1 MIENKMLKE
10 IIMDINWIDNFSI
23 EVYIDG
29 DEVIIAANSEGLE
42 SLSNILKD
50 LSRKQIPT
58 GNHIHLDQYN
68 SLEEGSIELIIVK
81 KE

>member
-1 MIENKMLKE
+1 
-10 IIMDINWIDNFSI
+10 MDINWVDNFSI
-23 EVYIDG
+23 EVSIDEG
-29 DEVIIAANSEGLE
+29 EVIIAANSEGLE
-42 SLSNILKD
+42 SLANILKD
-50 LSRKQIPT
+50 LSRKQIPA

>member
-1 MIENKMLKE
+1 
-10 IIMDINWIDNFSI
+10 MDINWVDNFSI
-23 EVYIDG
+23 EVSIDES
-29 DEVIIAANSEGLE
+29 EVIIAANSEGLE
-42 SLSNILKD
+42 SLANILKK
-50 LSRKQIPT
+50 LSKKQISA